1 LNALYDD
8 DSDDVHAA
16 PSSSWNAEGENCPEI
31 SAQMVQHLRAL
42 KFLKNQN
49 ANPLTIDVVLKTH
62 DIFDAW
68 SSGRQWQVYQKWQ
81 VA

>member
-1 LNALYDD
+1 
-8 DSDDVHAA
+8 
-16 PSSSWNAEGENCPEI
+16 
-31 SAQMVQHLRAL
+31 MVQHLRAL